1 MSDDETSDD
10 DVAAHGYAPA
20 DREARRARAEARRGD
35 DESDEDEED
44 EEDEEYHRRDGY
56 NVVMQFLG
64 DESYER
70 WDSEEEDE
78 YEYEEYEY
86 ESDEFDDGLRGRDV
100 AAPRSRFENEIENDR
115 DVSSDSEIEEYD
127 DASHLLPYYERARSV
142 MLATTCNHSQGADA
156 LTAVPNFTCDER
168 ALGPQGSPYEF
179 DYVSLDEAE
188 AKRCTLGMPDFFLF
202 RRDVVAMCVG
212 GVTEGARESEH
223 YDGLV
228 PYSMDYDHERKL
240 LAVCGMGYD
249 PERSMYWNVAVYEI
263 DASEEII
270 GTGTNVNP
278 YALYK
283 EVCRLN
289 VGLPDESMYAQPR
302 PPRYTLQMDFT
313 DAVHQANCIRFAR
326 LENVVDDD
334 DVDSYLLLSSN
345 DGYVYYIHLSEANED
360 TRARKAEVVRSD
372 YHQIAVNCAEPS
384 PCGTM
389 VAYCGDSRR
398 VGVKFLATPSQ
409 GAFCVDLQLK
419 IPSLHDKLPH
429 IRYVGGDSH
438 SCQYVRWSP
447 DGRYLAATSD
457 ATHSITVWRMDG
469 VNGRDPDDTV
479 VPPMVAH
486 FWDHALPVLPVV
498 FAQHNPSIMVWAERE
513 GRVHTF
519 DVREAE
525 DHYAE
530 VADIVKDVPEEEL
543 AQLSTMKDGLEDFGC
558 AVVNMRRRVRPP
570 SLDEI
575 KTWAHVDPV
584 ERRAIWKTSFLEGD
598 VLKDFTIQTV
608 NNLRGFE
615 DPACGTITGLAVS
628 CVTAPRGTPGENAS
642 DVIMWSSGRA
652 VFAYRLTG
660 GMRSDMSNF
669 LSFPRNYVESMRT
682 FLLCVKASR
691 RNGRE
696 KTCLADLPMEIIHE
710 IMARAAMP
718 IYKWSGRRS
727 REAARAREGSK
738 IYKWSGPVRE
748 TAPED
753 EGIQNFFNM
762 AMSMG
767 LRREAEED
775 PVEEEL
781 L

>member
-1 MSDDETSDD
+1 M
-10 DVAAHGYAPA
+10 V
-20 DREARRARAEARRGD
+20 
-35 DESDEDEED
+35 
-44 EEDEEYHRRDGY
+44 
-56 NVVMQFLG
+56 
-64 DESYER
+64 
-70 WDSEEEDE
+70 
-78 YEYEEYEY
+78 
-86 ESDEFDDGLRGRDV
+86 
-100 AAPRSRFENEIENDR
+100 
-115 DVSSDSEIEEYD
+115 
-127 DASHLLPYYERARSV
+127 
-142 MLATTCNHSQGADA
+142 ATTCNHNQGADA
-156 LTAVPNFTCDER
+156 LTAAPRFTCDDR
-168 ALGPQGSPYEF
+168 ALGPQGSPYSF
-179 DYVSLDEAE
+179 DYGSLDEAE
-188 AKRCTLGMPDFFLF
+188 GKRCTLGMPDFFLC
-202 RRDVVAMCVG
+202 RRHVVAMCVG

-223 YDGLV
+223 YDGLLV

-240 LAVCGMGYD
+240 LAVCGMGYN

-263 DASEEII
+263 DSSEEII

-278 YALYK
+278 DALYN

-302 PPRYTLQMDFT
+302 PLRDNLQLDVT

-326 LENVVDDD
+326 LENVVGDD

-345 DGYVYYIHLSEANED
+345 DGYVYYIYLSEANEE
-360 TRARKAEVVRSD
+360 TRARKAAVVRSD
-372 YHQIAVNCAEPS
+372 GHRISLNCAEPS
-384 PCGTM
+384 PCGMM
-389 VAYCGDSRR
+389 VAYCGDSRL
-398 VGVKFLATPSQ
+398 VGVTFLASPSQ
-409 GAFCVDLQLK
+409 GAFFHDLRLK
-419 IPSLHDKLPH
+419 IPSLHAKLPR
-429 IRYVGGDSH
+429 IVGSGTH

-457 ATHSITVWRMDG
+457 ATHSITVWRMDR

-530 VADIVKDVPEEEL
+530 VTDIVKDVPEEEL
-543 AQLSTMKDGLEDFGC
+543 AQLSTMKDGLEDVGC
-558 AVVNMRRRVRPP
+558 AVVNMRRRARPP
-570 SLDEI
+570 SFDEI
-575 KTWAHVDPV
+575 KTWAHIDPV

-598 VLKDFTIQTV
+598 VLKDFSIQTV
-608 NNLRGFE
+608 NNLRGFQ

-660 GMRSDMSNF
+660 GMRGDMSNF
-669 LSFPRNYVESMRT
+669 LSFPRNYIESMQT

-691 RNGRE
+691 RNGHE
-696 KTCLADLPMEIIHE
+696 KMCLADLPMEIIHE

-727 REAARAREGSK
+727 REAAREREGSK
-738 IYKWSGPVRE
+738 IYKWSGCVRE
-748 TAPED
+748 QMEPVDED
-753 EGIQNFFNM
+753 RGIQNFFNM